1 MVRRIDAAAESAR
14 SVLSAFARPG
24 CDRPAGVDWQ
34 PRTLTTHQHLSRALE
49 PPTGIDGSPRTAKP
63 LGVRLIRLQRGLPHA
78 GTDRHASMLV
88 LGMPANTAHP
98 RAARVRSSLPT
109 SHVVG
114 GGAQKAFWTA
124 RDGFNRPLGDDGGLG
139 SCADIVRREP
149 MASRS
154 LWNLLREP
162 TGLPT
167 LPPHLSRHPGAR
179 PRPRGR
185 RASSRRA
192 RLLFISSPRETTRPR
207 PLQSHRS
214 SRRLMASPLTISK
227 GDANS
232 SQKRSGGKRSDRM
245 RHDAW
250 TGSMQGMRR
259 IRHPGGLGLCDR
271 PFGSNVLRVLE
282 PFKRTQHG

>member
-1 MVRRIDAAAESAR
+1 MDYARAHAASWRISRLDRSVSRLTTLTASPSADGSRPACPVRVGLRQIVVRRIDAAAESAR

-192 RLLFISSPRETTRPR
+192 RLLFDLVSP
-207 PLQSHRS
+207 
-214 SRRLMASPLTISK
+214 
-227 GDANS
+227 
-232 SQKRSGGKRSDRM
+232 
-245 RHDAW
+245 
-250 TGSMQGMRR
+250 
-259 IRHPGGLGLCDR
+259 
-271 PFGSNVLRVLE
+271 
-282 PFKRTQHG
+282 